1 MAELLVKDA
10 EKWFRRE
17 DGEPFKVID
26 RLSFEARE
34 GCVTVLI
41 GPSGCGKSTL
51 LNSVVGLET
60 LDRGELLFIV
70 EGQTRERPLIGYVFQ
85 SPRLLPWKTIG
96 ENISLALKGA
106 GIGRT
111 EWDSRVAHYLTLVG
125 LEEYVNQ
132 FPLYLSGGQRQRV
145 GLARALA
152 VESDIVLM
160 DEPFASVDELTARQ
174 LRQTTRRLCEQLHRT
189 VLFVTH
195 NLAEAAYMSD
205 YIVTLTNQ
213 VRQSFGLAPLAVD
226 DRLTRAA
233 QIQADAMASLNVM
246 DHTLPGAPLP
256 TLAGRLQ
263 SVGYGYLWAGENI
276 ACNAPDAATVESLW
290 LNSPPHRANIL
301 SPLPTS
307 IGAAVAYSSQ
317 GEPYYCQVFGQ
328 ANP

>member
-10 EKWFRRE
+10 ENGSAARMA
-17 DGEPFKVID
+17 EPFKVID

-51 LNSVVGLET
+51 LNSVVGLENA
-60 LDRGELLFIV
+60 RSRRAAFSPSRANPRSG
-70 EGQTRERPLIGYVFQ
+70 PLIGYVFQ

-96 ENISLALKGA
+96 ENISLALQGA
-106 GIGRT
+106 GVLRRT
-111 EWDSRVAHYLTLVG
+111 EWDSRVAHYLNLVG

-152 VESDIVLM
+152 IESDIVLM

-205 YIVTLTNQ
+205 YVVTLTNRPARLDAY
-213 VRQSFGLAPLAVD
+213 VTNPLHVTAPLGTGD
-226 DRLTRAA
+226 LQFCRRAG
-233 QIQADAMASLNVM
+233 N
-246 DHTLPGAPLP
+246 
-256 TLAGRLQ
+256 Q
-263 SVGYGYLWAGENI
+263 SHSEGG
-276 ACNAPDAATVESLW
+276 
-290 LNSPPHRANIL
+290 
-301 SPLPTS
+301 
-307 IGAAVAYSSQ
+307 
-317 GEPYYCQVFGQ
+317 
-328 ANP
+328 